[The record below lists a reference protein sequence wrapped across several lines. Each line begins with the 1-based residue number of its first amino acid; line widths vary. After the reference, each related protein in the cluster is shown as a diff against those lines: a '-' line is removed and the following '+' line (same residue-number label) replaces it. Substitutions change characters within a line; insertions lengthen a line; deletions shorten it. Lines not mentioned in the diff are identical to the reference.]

1 MKDYGRVQSAVKP
14 PEVDVR
20 ETKVFVASNI
30 KDVATPETDGQPG
43 FTGYEYDLKEYEKD
57 EYIKLLQQQN
67 EELAT
72 EVTNTQMALCD
83 VYELIGG

>member
-1 MKDYGRVQSAVKP
+1 MKDYGRVQSTVKP

-30 KDVATPETDGQPG
+30 KDVTTPETDGQPG

-57 EYIKLLQQQN
+57 EYIHMLHEKTSQLEDEATNLQI
-67 EELAT
+67 
-72 EVTNTQMALCD
+72 ALCD
-83 VYELIGG
+83 VYEMLA